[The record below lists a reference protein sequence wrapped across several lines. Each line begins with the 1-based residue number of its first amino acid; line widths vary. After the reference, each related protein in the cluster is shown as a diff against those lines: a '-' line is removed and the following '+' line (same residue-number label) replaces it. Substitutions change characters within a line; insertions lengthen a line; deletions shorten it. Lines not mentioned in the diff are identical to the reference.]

1 MFGRSYWN
9 SHWGSG
15 SAVAGMEAPAPA
27 ARMERNAGPSLRVKV
42 ASTGFYA
49 PPRVETAY
57 ELAPQIGQTEA
68 WVVSRTGVR
77 ERRIAD
83 EPVEVLG
90 ARAARAALQSGPPPD
105 LIINASTTP
114 RQLIP
119 DNSVF
124 IQRELGYDGIP
135 SYSVHATCL
144 SFVVAFY
151 NAAALVAA
159 GAYRRVLV
167 VSAEAGSFARNMC
180 QPESA
185 ALIGDGAA
193 AVLLEPTP
201 DDEASELVGWRML
214 TWPKGAE
221 LTELRGL
228 GQRRYPN
235 HAGTQPEDSLFSMD
249 GPGIYRMA
257 RPKVHLVIRELL
269 ADLGLTVGD
278 IDWVVPHQAS
288 GPGLELLPRI
298 GFAVDRIVNIVGEY
312 GNCIAASIPMALA
325 SLGASG
331 RIRRGDRVLL
341 IGTGAGL
348 SVAGAVL
355 RW

>member
-1 MFGRSYWN
+1 MFGRS
-9 SHWGSG
+9 HWGGDGRG
-15 SAVAGMEAPAPA
+15 SAIGVMKAPA
-27 ARMERNAGPSLRVKV
+27 AQARIERKAGPSLRVKV

-49 PPRVETAY
+49 PPRVETAAA
-57 ELAPQIGQTEA
+57 LAPRIGQTED
-68 WVVSRTGVR
+68 WIVTRTGVP
-77 ERRIAD
+77 ERRIAE

-90 ARAARAALQSGPPPD
+90 ARAARAALQSGGAPD
-105 LIINASTTP
+105 LIINASTTA

-119 DNSVF
+119 DTSIF

-151 NAAALVAA
+151 NAAALVSA

-167 VSAEAGSFARNMC
+167 VSAEAGSFARNMA

-193 AVLLEPTP
+193 AVVVEPTP
-201 DDEASELVGWRML
+201 DDEGSEIEGYRML
-214 TWPKGAE
+214 TWPRGAE

-235 HAGTQPEDSLFSMD
+235 HAGTMPDDSLFSMD

-257 RPKVHLVIRELL
+257 RPKVHLLVRELL

-298 GFAVDRIVNIVGEY
+298 GFAPDRIVNIVGQF

-325 SLGASG
+325 CLAAGG
-331 RIRRGDRVLL
+331 RVRRGDRVLL
-341 IGTGAGL
+341 LGTGAGL

>member
-1 MFGRSYWN
+1 MD
-9 SHWGSG
+9 
-15 SAVAGMEAPAPA
+15 APAPA
-27 ARMERNAGPSLRVKV
+27 PRVERNAGPSLRVKV

-49 PPRVETAY
+49 PPRVETAAD
-57 ELAPQIGQTEA
+57 LAPRIGQTEE
-68 WVVSRTGVR
+68 WVVTRTGVR
-77 ERRIAD
+77 ERRVAD

-90 ARAARAALQSGPPPD
+90 ARAARAALQSGGPPD

-114 RQLIP
+114 RQLLP

-124 IQRELGYDGIP
+124 IQRELGFDGIP

-151 NAAALVAA
+151 NAAALVSA

-167 VSAEAGSFARNMC
+167 VSAEAGSIARNMD

-185 ALIGDGAA
+185 ALLGDGAA
-193 AVLLEPTP
+193 AVVLEPTP
-201 DDEASELVGWRML
+201 DEEASEIVGWRML

-221 LTELRGL
+221 LTEFRGL
-228 GQRRYPN
+228 GQRRWPT
-235 HAGTQPEDSLFSMD
+235 HAGTQPEDHFFSMD

-257 RPKVHLVIRELL
+257 RPKVHLLVRDLL

-298 GFAVDRIVNIVGEY
+298 GFAVDRIVNIIAEY
-312 GNCIAASIPMALA
+312 GNCVAASIPMALGT
-325 SLGASG
+325 LGASG
-331 RIRRGDRVLL
+331 RVRRGDRVLL
-341 IGTGAGL
+341 LGTGAGL
-348 SVAGAVL
+348 SVAGMVL

>member
-1 MFGRSYWN
+1 MDT
-9 SHWGSG
+9 
-15 SAVAGMEAPAPA
+15 PALA

-49 PPRVETAY
+49 PPRVETAA
-57 ELAPQIGQTEA
+57 ELAPRIGQTEE
-68 WVVSRTGVR
+68 WIVTRTGVR
-77 ERRIAD
+77 ERRITD
-83 EPVEVLG
+83 EPFEVMA
-90 ARAARAALQSGPPPD
+90 ARAARAALQSGGAPD

-119 DNSVF
+119 DSSVF
-124 IQRELGYDGIP
+124 IQRELGFDGIP
-135 SYSVHATCL
+135 SYSIHATCL
-144 SFVVAFY
+144 SFAVAFY
-151 NAAALVAA
+151 NAAALVSA

-167 VSAEAGSFARNMC
+167 VSAEVGSIARNMD

-185 ALIGDGAA
+185 ALLGDGAA
-193 AVLLEPTP
+193 AAVLEPTP
-201 DDEASELVGWRML
+201 DEEASEIVGWRML

-228 GQRRYPN
+228 GQRRWPT
-235 HAGTQPEDSLFSMD
+235 HAATQPEDHLFSMD

-257 RPKVHLVIRELL
+257 RPKVHLLVRDLL
-269 ADLGLTVGD
+269 ADLGLNVGD

-312 GNCIAASIPMALA
+312 GNCVAASIPMALA

-331 RIRRGDRVLL
+331 RVRRGDRVMLL
-341 IGTGAGL
+341 GTGAGL
-348 SVAGAVL
+348 SVGGMVL

>member
-1 MFGRSYWN
+1 MFDTFQRFSDG
-9 SHWGSG
+9 GSG
-15 SAVAGMEAPAPA
+15 SAVGVMEAPRPDV
-27 ARMERNAGPSLRVKV
+27 RIERKAGPSLRIKV

-49 PPRVETAY
+49 PVRIETAA
-57 ELAPQIGQTEA
+57 ELAPRIGQSEEWIVT
-68 WVVSRTGVR
+68 RTGVR

-83 EPVEVLG
+83 EPVEVMG
-90 ARAARAALQSGPPPD
+90 ARAARAALQSGGAPD

-114 RQLIP
+114 RQIIP

-151 NAAALVAA
+151 NAAALVSA

-193 AVLLEPTP
+193 AVVLEPTP
-201 DDEASELVGWRML
+201 DDEASALEGYRML
-214 TWPKGAE
+214 TWPRGAE
-221 LTELRGL
+221 LTELRGG

-235 HAGTQPEDSLFSMD
+235 QPGTQPEDHLFSMD

-257 RPKVHLVIRELL
+257 RPKVHLLVRELL

-325 SLGASG
+325 RLGASG
-331 RIRRGDRVLL
+331 RVRRGDRVLL
-341 IGTGAGL
+341 LGTGAGL